1 MVELIR
7 EKYLSRIRPF
17 YQDSGMIK
25 VLTGVRRCGK
35 STIMNQ
41 IIEELKQSGVDGQ
54 NIAHIDLD
62 SKKYLA
68 VKTVDRL
75 EKIVDSMI
83 DRSPGKKYLFIDEI
97 QNVKDFEPLINAY
110 RNDGISVFIT
120 GSNSYLPSGELMTK
134 LTGRYIE
141 FKIGTFSFEEIRDY
155 YEINNIQFDK
165 DREFQNYLAYGGYPK
180 RLEYQDVYAQEEYV
194 RSVIDETIE
203 KDIFKSKKVRDK
215 QLLKRILNYI
225 VSTPSAEISTT
236 SISDY
241 LRSEKIRTLPNTVGR
256 HLDLIYS
263 SKIASKCER
272 FDIVGKKSLKTHYKS
287 YVADPSV
294 HALYPKHRTEIRMG
308 MILENIVY
316 NELVSR
322 GYTVSVGKL
331 RKKEIDFVVSHG
343 RDLAYVQVTYMMSDE
358 ETWKREFDPLIS
370 IRDGFPK
377 YIISLDPVQIDREGI
392 RMLHLVNDFLLG
404 DGFRF

>member
-17 YQDSGMIK
+17 YHDSGMIK

-41 IIEELKQSGVDGQ
+41 IIGELKQSGIDERD
-54 NIAHIDLD
+54 IAHIDLD
-62 SKKYLA
+62 TKKYLA
-68 VKTVDRL
+68 VKTVEKL
-75 EKIVDSMI
+75 EAIIDSLLDGI
-83 DRSPGKKYLFIDEI
+83 PGKKYLFIDEI

-110 RNDGISVFIT
+110 RNDGVSVFIT
-120 GSNSYLPSGELMTK
+120 GSNSYLLSGELMTK
-134 LTGRYIE
+134 LTGRYVE
-141 FKIGTFSFEEIRDY
+141 FKIGTFSFKEIRDY
-155 YEINNIQFDK
+155 FEINNIKFDK
-165 DREFQNYLAYGGYPK
+165 DREFQNYLEYGGYPK
-180 RLEYQDVYAQEEYV
+180 RLEYPDANAQEEYV

-215 QLLKRILNYI
+215 QLLRNILNYI
-225 VSTPSAEISTT
+225 VSTPSAVISTT

-241 LRSEKIRTLPNTVGR
+241 LRSERINTLPSTVGR

-272 FDIVGKKSLKTHYKS
+272 FDIVGKKSLKTLYKS
-287 YVADPSV
+287 YVADTSI
-294 HALYPKHRTEIRMG
+294 HALYPKHRTDIRMG
-308 MILENIVY
+308 MVLENIVH

-331 RKKEIDFVVSHG
+331 RNKEIDFVVSQG
-343 RDLAYVQVTYMMSDE
+343 RKLAYVQVTYMMSDE

-392 RMLHLVNDFLLG
+392 HMLHLVNDFLLG
-404 DGFRF
+404 DGFKL